1 MTWEQAISIL
11 RRGSEAIE
19 KKNRELEREL
29 LLKYK
34 RSPIKSSR
42 GSGNEFQVKRS

>member
-11 RRGSEAIE
+11 KRGSEAIE
-19 KKNRELEREL
+19 KKNRELEKEL

-34 RSPIKSSR
+34 KSPIKPSG
-42 GSGNEFQVKRS
+42 GSGDEFQVKRS